1 MSSNTAGAAT
11 ASGDGRNVLRVSEAV
26 IRIAGG
32 RQQLGQ
38 DQYRCFMA
46 GANGAMV
53 GNYLTTTGNSI
64 EEDLRNF
71 TVMGFSFA

>member
-1 MSSNTAGAAT
+1 
-11 ASGDGRNVLRVSEAV
+11 
-26 IRIAGG
+26 
-32 RQQLGQ
+32 
-38 DQYRCFMA
+38 MA

-71 TVMGFSFA
+71 TVMGFSFD